1 MSPHIWLSILLPVYN
16 VEAYL
21 AECVTSIMQQVGDD
35 IGVQIVIVDDASS
48 DGSWA
53 VAARLRDQYPQWVK
67 LIGLDVNHG
76 VSTARNRLIAEAEGA
91 HIWFVDSDDYLLPG
105 AISGLRT
112 ILAEHNPDLILCDYR
127 RNHFVKRR
135 SFYGPTRQISCDI
148 GQLVT
153 GVFKSRKMYSWIKIS
168 RRSMWDDGLRFPVG
182 RIFEDIATTPWLLLR
197 ARSYYYV
204 PSPWIFYR
212 RRAGSIIHSFNLKTA
227 TFNAQKNR
235 DLAQGLA
242 GFKVALDAQLG
253 GPKPEAEY
261 YISDFCA
268 NQFAKT
274 GLRFARSK
282 DNSSPLELKYYWELF
297 ESCSPIPFDRLTIE
311 YLKRLR
317 FVRYVLLKYAMH
329 VANASKKSTEGD
341 NGRAQ

>member
-1 MSPHIWLSILLPVYN
+1 
-16 VEAYL
+16 
-21 AECVTSIMQQVGDD
+21 
-35 IGVQIVIVDDASS
+35 
-48 DGSWA
+48 
-53 VAARLRDQYPQWVK
+53 
-67 LIGLDVNHG
+67 
-76 VSTARNRLIAEAEGA
+76 
-91 HIWFVDSDDYLLPG
+91 
-105 AISGLRT
+105 
-112 ILAEHNPDLILCDYR
+112 
-127 RNHFVKRR
+127 
-135 SFYGPTRQISCDI
+135 
-148 GQLVT
+148 
-153 GVFKSRKMYSWIKIS
+153 MYSWIKIS

-197 ARSYYYV
+197 ARNYYYV

-212 RRAGSIIHSFNLKTA
+212 RRAGSIMHSFNLKTA

-235 DLAQGLA
+235 DLAEVLV
-242 GFKVALDAQLG
+242 GFKVALDAQLS

-297 ESCSPIPFDRLTIE
+297 ESCSPIPFDRLTIA

-317 FVRYVLLKYAMH
+317 FVRYVLLKYALH
-329 VANASKKSTEGD
+329 VAKASQKSTEGD
-341 NGRAQ
+341 NDRAQ

>member
-112 ILAEHNPDLILCDYR
+112 ILEKHNPDLILCDYR
-127 RNHFVKRR
+127 RNHFAKRR
-135 SFYGPTRQISCDI
+135 SFYGPT
-148 GQLVT
+148 G
-153 GVFKSRKMYSWIKIS
+153 K
-168 RRSMWDDGLRFPVG
+168 FPATLANWSPACLKAAKC
-182 RIFEDIATTPWLLLR
+182 IA
-197 ARSYYYV
+197 
-204 PSPWIFYR
+204 
-212 RRAGSIIHSFNLKTA
+212 G
-227 TFNAQKNR
+227 
-235 DLAQGLA
+235 
-242 GFKVALDAQLG
+242 
-253 GPKPEAEY
+253 
-261 YISDFCA
+261 
-268 NQFAKT
+268 
-274 GLRFARSK
+274 
-282 DNSSPLELKYYWELF
+282 
-297 ESCSPIPFDRLTIE
+297 
-311 YLKRLR
+311 
-317 FVRYVLLKYAMH
+317 
-329 VANASKKSTEGD
+329 
-341 NGRAQ
+341 

>member
-197 ARSYYYV
+197 ARNYYYV

>member
-1 MSPHIWLSILLPVYN
+1 MQGISKIL
-16 VEAYL
+16 E
-21 AECVTSIMQQVGDD
+21 
-35 IGVQIVIVDDASS
+35 
-48 DGSWA
+48 
-53 VAARLRDQYPQWVK
+53 K
-67 LIGLDVNHG
+67 
-76 VSTARNRLIAEAEGA
+76 
-91 HIWFVDSDDYLLPG
+91 
-105 AISGLRT
+105 
-112 ILAEHNPDLILCDYR
+112 HNPDLILCDYR
-127 RNHFVKRR
+127 RNHFAKRR
-135 SFYGPTRQISCDI
+135 SFYGPTRQISTDI

-212 RRAGSIIHSFNLKTA
+212 RRAGSIMHSFNLKTA

-253 GPKPEAEY
+253 EPKPEAEY

-297 ESCSPIPFDRLTIE
+297 ESCSPIPFDRLTIA

-317 FVRYVLLKYAMH
+317 FVRYVLLKYALH
-329 VANASKKSTEGD
+329 VAKASQKSTEGD
-341 NGRAQ
+341 NDRAQ

>member
-197 ARSYYYV
+197 ARNYYYV

-212 RRAGSIIHSFNLKTA
+212 RRAGSIMHSFNLKTA

>member
-53 VAARLRDQYPQWVK
+53 VAARLRNQYPQWVK

-76 VSTARNRLIAEAEGA
+76 VSTARNRLIAEAEGEY
-91 HIWFVDSDDYLLPG
+91 IWFVDSDDYLLPG

-148 GQLVT
+148 GQLQP
-153 GVFKSRKMYSWIKIS
+153 SN
-168 RRSMWDDGLRFPVG
+168 
-182 RIFEDIATTPWLLLR
+182 A
-197 ARSYYYV
+197 YYV
-204 PSPWIFYR
+204 
-212 RRAGSIIHSFNLKTA
+212 
-227 TFNAQKNR
+227 
-235 DLAQGLA
+235 
-242 GFKVALDAQLG
+242 
-253 GPKPEAEY
+253 
-261 YISDFCA
+261 SDFCA
-268 NQFAKT
+268 KEFVKI
-274 GLRFARSK
+274 GLRFARAADVDPSLTLRLYL
-282 DNSSPLELKYYWELF
+282 DLF
-297 ESCSPIPFDRLTIE
+297 EKCSPFTFDHLTIE

>member
-76 VSTARNRLIAEAEGA
+76 VSTARNRLIAEAEGEY
-91 HIWFVDSDDYLLPG
+91 IWFVDSDDYLLPG

-197 ARSYYYV
+197 ARNYYYV
-204 PSPWIFYR
+204 PLPWMFYR
-212 RRAGSIIHSFNLKTA
+212 RRAGSIMNSLKQETA

-235 DLAQGLA
+235 DLAEALT
-242 GFKVALDAQLG
+242 GFKEALQGKLGQLQ
-253 GPKPEAEY
+253 PSNAY
-261 YISDFCA
+261 YVSDFCA
-268 NQFAKT
+268 KEFVKI
-274 GLRFARSK
+274 GLRFARAADVDPSLTLRLYL
-282 DNSSPLELKYYWELF
+282 DLF
-297 ESCSPIPFDRLTIE
+297 EKCSPFTFDHLTIE

>member
-76 VSTARNRLIAEAEGA
+76 VSTARNRLIAEAEGEY
-91 HIWFVDSDDYLLPG
+91 IWFVDSDDYLLPG

-182 RIFEDIATTPWLLLR
+182 RSFEDIATTPWLLLR

-297 ESCSPIPFDRLTIE
+297 ESCSPIPFDRMTIA

-317 FVRYVLLKYAMH
+317 FVRYFRLKYALH
-329 VANASKKSTEGD
+329 VAKASQKSTEGD
-341 NGRAQ
+341 NDWAQ